1 MGSVLPQHVATAGK
15 GAGVAVDPEAVT
27 RRLFG
32 VVLRHLRTEAG
43 LSLRELGK
51 RCHHDYSRLS
61 RMETGEHLGDPALL
75 AEIDRILGAGGLL
88 TVLRAA
94 AELPSDPPSPPG
106 PVVSAPAQQVEN
118 CVIAQVPAPGTL
130 PGGRATGTREFRP
143 LMWVSP
149 GAWTAYA
156 EREFIMA
163 TANQAGGHAER
174 AGAGNVEEATLDQL
188 HDHVTRLAQ
197 AYLTGPMLPLFG
209 ELVAVRNRVYDLL
222 EVTQRLAQ
230 RRDLYL
236 IAGQLSCL
244 LAGTSCDLGYPKAGI
259 EQAWAACTYGELIG
273 HDGLWAYAQG
283 QLATFFSL
291 DG

>member
-1 MGSVLPQHVATAGK
+1 
-15 GAGVAVDPEAVT
+15 VAVDPEAVA

-43 LSLRELGK
+43 LSL
-51 RCHHDYSRLS
+51 LS
-61 RMETGEHLGDPALL
+61 
-75 AEIDRILGAGGLL
+75 
-88 TVLRAA
+88 
-94 AELPSDPPSPPG
+94 
-106 PVVSAPAQQVEN
+106 
-118 CVIAQVPAPGTL
+118 APGTL
-130 PGGRATGTREFRP
+130 SSGKASGTREFQP
-143 LMWVSP
+143 LMSVSP

-163 TANQAGGHAER
+163 AANQAGGHAER

-230 RRDLYL
+230 RRGLYL

-259 EQAWAACTYGELIG
+259 EQARAACTYGELIG

-291 DG
+291 DGQPRRALRHARAGQQRAAPGSAMLRLRSLEALACSRLGLSDQADLARRDADRARAESRGDDEIHDRTGACSPRPRPSAPTRRL